1 MRNGGRGRP
10 LNSIVSCHGDQM
22 DVRAKATSV
31 TVEDND
37 RVRITEWRFRP
48 GAETG
53 WHRHELDYVIVYRTA
68 AKHLVETL
76 EGGISVEVKEGHSYF
91 RKAGVEHNVVNVG
104 DSEVVLVETEIK

>member
-1 MRNGGRGRP
+1 MNARE
-10 LNSIVSCHGDQM
+10 
-22 DVRAKATSV
+22 KATRV

-37 RVRITEWRFRP
+37 RVRITEWRFAP

-53 WHRHELDYVIVYRTA
+53 WHQHALDYVIVYRTA

-76 EGGISVEVKEGHSYF
+76 EGGVAVEVKEGHSYF

-104 DSEVVLVETEIK
+104 DNEVVLVETEIK

>member
-1 MRNGGRGRP
+1 M
-10 LNSIVSCHGDQM
+10 S
-22 DVRAKATSV
+22 VRTRATST

-37 RVRITEWRFRP
+37 RVRITEWRFPP

-53 WHRHELDYVIVYRTA
+53 WHHHELDYVIVYRTP

-76 EGGISVEVKEGHSYF
+76 EGGIGVDVKEGHSYF

-104 DSEVVLVETEIK
+104 DNEVVLVETEIK